1 MRDPTA
7 DDPAKAR
14 DAAWWI
20 KPSSFKGLGRP
31 LPRVYYLGGL
41 PGRRVRAGRPKP
53 RRMELGPGGV
63 VLSGAFGRGFAVP
76 WPSVDALEVRA
87 PDDVTPAIAHA
98 ADESA
103 VIVVRLRQ
111 GAEGRFLVE
120 GATPKALGD
129 RLAGITGL
137 IDSSRPQ
144 PPTGQALGE
153 SIPTSVADEL
163 VKLAHLHDTGALTDA
178 EFAAAK
184 RAVLAAANAPAGEWS
199 TRRTP

>member
-7 DDPAKAR
+7 DDPANA
-14 DAAWWI
+14 DDTAWWV

-41 PGRRVRAGRPKP
+41 PGRRVRAGKPKP
-53 RRMELGPGGV
+53 RRMEIGPGGV

-76 WPSVDALEVRA
+76 WSSIDALEVRA
-87 PDDVTPAIAHA
+87 PDDVTPAIARA

-111 GAEGRFLVE
+111 GAEGRFMVD

-129 RLAGITGL
+129 RLAGIAGL
-137 IDSSRPQ
+137 IDRNRSQ
-144 PPTGQALGE
+144 PPTGRARGH
-153 SIPTSVADEL
+153 PTATSVADEL
-163 VKLAHLHDTGALTDA
+163 AKLAHLHDDGALTDA

-184 RAVLAAANAPAGEWS
+184 RAVLAAANLPAGESS
-199 TRRTP
+199 TRGTP